1 MHGSKFL
8 ISYSSENQ
16 IDMFDSVLSKKKEQL
31 LSIREN
37 LHSQAT
43 QIQKLGIQS
52 PHLYM
57 VWFGLVWFMAL
68 RYFSYILAV
77 SCIGGGNRSTR
88 RKPPTCRK
96 SLIKLIT

>member
-1 MHGSKFL
+1 MHGSKVV

-37 LHSQAT
+37 LQSQAT

-57 VWFGLVWFMAL
+57 YCLV
-68 RYFSYILAV
+68 YSV
-77 SCIGGGNRSTR
+77 
-88 RKPPTCRK
+88 
-96 SLIKLIT
+96 

>member
-1 MHGSKFL
+1 MHGSKFV

-37 LHSQAT
+37 LQTQTT

-57 VWFGLVWFMAL
+57 VWFGL
-68 RYFSYILAV
+68 
-77 SCIGGGNRSTR
+77 
-88 RKPPTCRK
+88 
-96 SLIKLIT
+96 